1 MDSPFHQR
9 RAFLS
14 TVSALG
20 AGGLTPLLASRLS
33 GHPVAGPQVP
43 SLDESESLSEP
54 SSPDGPHWVASRQQA
69 LKQLRYCLN
78 MSTIN
83 GGEVPVRQ
91 QIQIAAEAGYDGVEL
106 WLRDIQRF
114 VAAGGSLG
122 DLAREIADLGL
133 TVDSGI
139 AFGQWIVDDDRQRAE
154 GLEQCRRDMD
164 VLRQLGGKRI
174 AAPPSGV
181 TREPGLDLRA
191 AGDRF
196 RKLIDVGQEL
206 GVEPQLELWGF
217 SANLSTLAEVLF
229 VAAAAEH
236 ARSGILLDIYH
247 MYKGGSDFSNVG
259 LIPGQSMACLHINDY
274 PELPGRAEISD
285 QDRIYPGAGIAPLAQ
300 ILNSLVAGGFRGT
313 LSLELF
319 NREYWQQ
326 PPAKVASEGL
336 ESMRRVVRQAA
347 AA

>member
-1 MDSPFHQR
+1 MESPFHQR

-14 TVSALG
+14 TASVIG
-20 AGGLTPLLASRLS
+20 AAGLTPWLS
-33 GHPVAGPQVP
+33 SQLTGQQGAGPQGDAV
-43 SLDESESLSEP
+43 DESDV
-54 SSPDGPHWVASRQQA
+54 SSTPAAQQAPPWAASRQQA
-69 LKQLRYCLN
+69 FEQLRYCLN

-91 QIQIAAEAGYDGVEL
+91 QVQIAAEAGYDGVEL

-114 VAAGGSLG
+114 VADGGRLA
-122 DLAREIADLGL
+122 DLASEIADLGL
-133 TVDSGI
+133 TVDSAI

-164 VLRQLGGKRI
+164 VLQQLGGKRI
-174 AAPPSGV
+174 AAPPSGA

-191 AGDRF
+191 AGERF
-196 RKLIDVGQEL
+196 RKLIEVGQEFSI
-206 GVEPQLELWGF
+206 EPQLELWGF

-236 ARSGILLDIYH
+236 PRSGILLDIYH
-247 MYKGGSDFSNVG
+247 MYKGGSDFADIG
-259 LIPGQSMACLHINDY
+259 MIPGQSMACLHMNDY
-274 PELPGRAEISD
+274 PESPGRSDISD
-285 QDRIYPGAGIAPLAQ
+285 QDRVYPGSGVAPLNK
-300 ILNSLVAGGFRGT
+300 ILNSLVTGGFRGT

-326 PPAKVASEGL
+326 PPAKVAQDGL
-336 ESMRRVVRQAA
+336 ESMRWVVQQAA
-347 AA
+347 A